1 MLRRLLRVSLAL
13 GVLGLALAAVLAFA
27 LRPPSPLRP
36 PAQGAHFARVQL
48 VEPGASRRAPVSL
61 RIEGSRIAAIA
72 AAEGDDAYSDA
83 FVLPGLT
90 DMHVHFPA
98 FALPGEAEL
107 DAFLLLSHGI
117 TTARVAGDVRAGGSD
132 GIRAAIERGEVA
144 GPRLFSCMAFV
155 DGDPPLWP
163 NSQVVRTPEQARM
176 AVDALADAGA
186 DCIKAY
192 DGLDLQST
200 RALQAAARRRG
211 LPVIGHTPR
220 AVPFEEA
227 LLDDVQ
233 HLRGVHPPR
242 VGESTQYP
250 FFLAAWQR
258 ADDAWLEHIS
268 QVSLEHGVAHTPTLV
283 TLDALVRAR
292 DWSVLLRDPAFA
304 LVPPPYPEVFWH
316 PRRGLNAARRMSPED
331 FEMVALALAQMQR
344 AVGHMHRAGVA
355 IHTGTDA
362 NAPMIVPG
370 ASLHRELWLLTEAGL
385 TPEQTLA
392 ASTRQSP
399 AFLGVEGLGE
409 LRVGAPAE
417 LAIFREDPTRDLAAL
432 SSLLAVVRDGR
443 LYPRAQL
450 DAQLARYQ
458 EHYQGVVYR
467 RLVTPVAR
475 LVVGQLLAN
484 LAADDPPAG
493 D

>member
-176 AVDALADAGA
+176 AVNALADAGA

-268 QVSLEHGVAHTPTLV
+268 QVSLEHGVATRPPWSPSTRWCG
-283 TLDALVRAR
+283 RATGACCCATR
-292 DWSVLLRDPAFA
+292 PSPSC
-304 LVPPPYPEVFWH
+304 
-316 PRRGLNAARRMSPED
+316 PRRTRRCS
-331 FEMVALALAQMQR
+331 
-344 AVGHMHRAGVA
+344 G
-355 IHTGTDA
+355 I
-362 NAPMIVPG
+362 PG
-370 ASLHRELWLLTEAGL
+370 
-385 TPEQTLA
+385 
-392 ASTRQSP
+392 
-399 AFLGVEGLGE
+399 
-409 LRVGAPAE
+409 GA
-417 LAIFREDPTRDLAAL
+417 
-432 SSLLAVVRDGR
+432 
-443 LYPRAQL
+443 
-450 DAQLARYQ
+450 
-458 EHYQGVVYR
+458 
-467 RLVTPVAR
+467 
-475 LVVGQLLAN
+475 
-484 LAADDPPAG
+484 
-493 D
+493 

>member
-1 MLRRLLRVSLAL
+1 
-13 GVLGLALAAVLAFA
+13 
-27 LRPPSPLRP
+27 
-36 PAQGAHFARVQL
+36 
-48 VEPGASRRAPVSL
+48 
-61 RIEGSRIAAIA
+61 
-72 AAEGDDAYSDA
+72 
-83 FVLPGLT
+83 
-90 DMHVHFPA
+90 
-98 FALPGEAEL
+98 
-107 DAFLLLSHGI
+107 
-117 TTARVAGDVRAGGSD
+117 
-132 GIRAAIERGEVA
+132 
-144 GPRLFSCMAFV
+144 
-155 DGDPPLWP
+155 
-163 NSQVVRTPEQARM
+163 
-176 AVDALADAGA
+176 
-186 DCIKAY
+186 
-192 DGLDLQST
+192 
-200 RALQAAARRRG
+200 
-211 LPVIGHTPR
+211 
-220 AVPFEEA
+220 
-227 LLDDVQ
+227 
-233 HLRGVHPPR
+233 
-242 VGESTQYP
+242 
-250 FFLAAWQR
+250 
-258 ADDAWLEHIS
+258 
-268 QVSLEHGVAHTPTLV
+268 
-283 TLDALVRAR
+283 
-292 DWSVLLRDPAFA
+292 
-304 LVPPPYPEVFWH
+304 
-316 PRRGLNAARRMSPED
+316 MSPED